1 MELSKDQITK
11 ILANFKETL
20 MKKLD
25 RDLEWAEDLLIDCSS
40 EAESLDE
47 LCECVL
53 SYYDEQIHYWSM
65 MDSSRYSTE
74 EIEKL
79 EAEKKVRQD
88 ILDSLCAAIKQIFEG
103 EVF

>member
-11 ILANFKETL
+11 ILANFKEIL

-25 RDLEWAEDLLIDCSS
+25 EDLEWAEDLLVECSS
-40 EAESLDE
+40 KAESIDE
-47 LCECVL
+47 LCKCVS

-74 EIEKL
+74 EIESL
-79 EAEKKVRQD
+79 ESEKKVRQE
-88 ILDSLCAAIKQIFEG
+88 ILDSLSRVIKQVLGDTNF
-103 EVF
+103 